1 LANDIAQQ
9 YRIFIGS
16 ETLPTLLLRTLEDDQ
31 TALLGT
37 LPNKRNSVYTGRI
50 VINLSTGSIAVEAT
64 ILHSTDK
71 HKKIAYHERLT
82 GRETDM
88 QHLLERLTIYGK
100 SRNVQL
106 LQLIDLSLL
115 SIESAHDEKR
125 KFEILTERVDEC
137 SNYRRS
143 MIVYDLDSLVGVNKS
158 EGQSSAGNSTNISL
172 TNQGVFTFVGDRFQK
187 AHVDMARSDEEQA
200 LVKENWA
207 IVVGRDPFLLRQ
219 FCDFIQ
225 FTRATEE
232 LEEEEEYRRR
242 QEQKIKCIKCN
253 DYYLEQDNKMGVC
266 VHHDGFVYD
275 NSSPRLA
282 KYSQQSAIQQL
293 LKEEAL
299 ATNQPAQRERLE
311 RVKQRFK
318 FICCNQTVNTAG
330 NVGGCKKGRHGFEEN
345 RTVTLDE
352 WERMCDENREYYQKR
367 ANLFNNRLNT

>member
-1 LANDIAQQ
+1 
-9 YRIFIGS
+9 
-16 ETLPTLLLRTLEDDQ
+16 LEDDQ

-37 LPNKRNSVYTGRI
+37 LPDKRNSVYTGRI

-71 HKKIAYHERLT
+71 HEKIAYHERLT

-158 EGQSSAGNSTNISL
+158 EGQSSTGNSTNISL

-187 AHVDMARSDEEQA
+187 AHVDIARSDEE
-200 LVKENWA
+200 
-207 IVVGRDPFLLRQ
+207 
-219 FCDFIQ
+219 
-225 FTRATEE
+225 
-232 LEEEEEYRRR
+232 
-242 QEQKIKCIKCN
+242 
-253 DYYLEQDNKMGVC
+253 
-266 VHHDGFVYD
+266 
-275 NSSPRLA
+275 
-282 KYSQQSAIQQL
+282 
-293 LKEEAL
+293 
-299 ATNQPAQRERLE
+299 
-311 RVKQRFK
+311 
-318 FICCNQTVNTAG
+318 
-330 NVGGCKKGRHGFEEN
+330 
-345 RTVTLDE
+345 
-352 WERMCDENREYYQKR
+352 
-367 ANLFNNRLNT
+367 